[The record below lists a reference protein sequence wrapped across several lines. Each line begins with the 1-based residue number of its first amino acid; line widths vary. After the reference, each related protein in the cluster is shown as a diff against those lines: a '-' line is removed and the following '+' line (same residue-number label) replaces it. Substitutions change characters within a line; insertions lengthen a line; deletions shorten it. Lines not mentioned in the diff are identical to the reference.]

1 MWTDGSLAVRR
12 RIRFMIAAM
21 KIGIIGAG
29 HIGGT
34 TAKLFID
41 AGHEVAIS
49 NSRGPETLR
58 ALIAE
63 LGPNARAATPEEAA
77 RFGEMVLLAIPLKDY
92 VTLPA
97 DDLRGKIVIDAMN
110 YYPNRDGQIAALDSG
125 EKTSSELVA
134 AHLGGARVVKAFN
147 TIWFE
152 HLKTK
157 GNKAAALDDRRAIFV
172 SGDDAAAK
180 TAVSQLIEEI
190 GFGAYDLGSLRASGE
205 QQPDS
210 AVYNRDVT
218 VSEARAIAPR

>member
-1 MWTDGSLAVRR
+1 
-12 RIRFMIAAM
+12 M

-29 HIGGT
+29 HIGST

-58 ALIAE
+58 ELVAE
-63 LGPNARAATPEEAA
+63 LGPSARAVTPAEAT
-77 RFGEMVLLAIPLKDY
+77 RFGEVVLLAIPLKDY
-92 VTLPA
+92 TTLPH
-97 DDLRGKIVIDAMN
+97 DDLRGKVAIDAMN
-110 YYPNRDGQIAALDSG
+110 YYPNRDGHYAQLDSG
-125 EKTSSELVA
+125 ELASSELVA
-134 AHLGGARVVKAFN
+134 AHLEGARVVKAFN

-157 GNKAAALDDRRAIFV
+157 GNKSAPVDERRAIFIA
-172 SGDDAAAK
+172 GDDAEAK
-180 TAVSQLIEEI
+180 GVVSRLIEEI
-190 GFGAYDLGSLRASGE
+190 GFGAYDMGSLHASRD

-218 VSEARAIAPR
+218 VSEARAIAPRP